1 MSRFQASLMTEVE
14 VRGWSGSARRCD
26 DDVVVGRPGAY
37 RGALDIRGL
46 VDARDGEGLADAC
59 EAKHP
64 VS

>member
-1 MSRFQASLMTEVE
+1 MTEVE